1 MKLLAT
7 AVLSALI
14 AACFASVALAQ
25 GNPRGTT
32 TITLKGKKIS
42 IEYGRPSLK
51 GRSTDDLLGQLTSG
65 SFWRMGADTSTTL
78 TTAADLVFADAVVP
92 AGQYSLWLQRAVDA
106 STWNL
111 IVNKQH
117 GQWGTDHDRSQDLV
131 FIPLKQSKAHQS
143 VETLTETL
151 RKAGGGGTI
160 TIKWGMLVLSAG
172 FKAK

>member
-7 AVLSALI
+7 AVLSTLM

-51 GRSTDDLLGQLTSG
+51 GRSTNDLLGQLPSG
-65 SFWRMGADTSTTL
+65 SFWRVGADTSTTL

-92 AGQYSLWLQRAVDA
+92 AGEYSLWLQRAVDA

-111 IVNKQH
+111 VVNKQH
-117 GQWGTDHDRSQDLV
+117 GQWGTEHDPSQDLV
-131 FIPLKQSKAHQS
+131 FLPMTQSKGARS

-151 RKAGGGGTI
+151 GKAGGGGII
-160 TIKWGMLVLSAG
+160 TIQWGTLQLSAG